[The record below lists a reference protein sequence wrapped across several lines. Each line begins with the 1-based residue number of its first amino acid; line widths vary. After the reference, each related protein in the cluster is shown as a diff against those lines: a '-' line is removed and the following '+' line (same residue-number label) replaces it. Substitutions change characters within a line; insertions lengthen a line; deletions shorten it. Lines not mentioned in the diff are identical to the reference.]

1 MYSQFISPEDL
12 LLVSFIEVICE
23 NCSISFS
30 PVEERRERERERERE
45 NSFVTSAL
53 SDIVTGYLDEINTTF
68 IRLKISGVLTQTSV
82 RAEDKAVA
90 T

>member
-1 MYSQFISPEDL
+1 MQ
-12 LLVSFIEVICE
+12 
-23 NCSISFS
+23 
-30 PVEERRERERERERE
+30 RE

-68 IRLKISGVLTQTSV
+68 IRLKISDVLAQTSV
-82 RAEDKAVA
+82 GAEDKAVV